1 MSTKEHHDLTKFDLI
16 GKIVLADNQSKE
28 RRDLVKREGRKIK
41 TLPPMNVV
49 GAVFMPNRNGAS
61 NQFSTTIDITETE
74 KYIHEKRK
82 NGMPGLG
89 IMHVILAAYVQT
101 VAAYPG
107 INRFIRGHK
116 IYARNAIEM
125 CLTIKK
131 DMSLDAQETVIKIP
145 SAGDASIDDIYNT
158 IAQMVEENKKEGDS
172 NAMDFAARVLTW
184 FPRFLLIAVM
194 WLIRFF
200 DYLGLLP
207 RFLTNLSPFHASMFI
222 TNVGSLGIPPV
233 FHHLYDFG
241 NIPLFISMGMKQ
253 TKYITLADGS
263 TEKRKFVD
271 ITVVCD
277 ERICDGHYY
286 ATAFKKLK
294 RLAEKAWLL
303 ENGAQ
308 EVVADIR

>member
-1 MSTKEHHDLTKFDLI
+1 
-16 GKIVLADNQSKE
+16 
-28 RRDLVKREGRKIK
+28 
-41 TLPPMNVV
+41 MNVV
-49 GAVFMPNRNGAS
+49 GAVFMPSRNGAS

-74 KYIHEKRK
+74 KYIREKRK
-82 NGMPGLG
+82 DGMPGLG
-89 IMHVILAAYVQT
+89 IMHVLLTAYVQT
-101 VAAYPG
+101 VASYPG

-145 SAGDASIDDIYNT
+145 AKPDSTIEDVYST
-158 IAQMVEENKKEGDS
+158 IAQMVEENKKEGDG
-172 NAMDFAARVLTW
+172 NGMDFVARILTW
-184 FPRFLLIAVM
+184 MPRFLLCGVM
-194 WLIRFF
+194 WILRFL

-207 RFLTNLSPFHASMFI
+207 RFLTNLSPFHSSMFI

-241 NIPLFISMGMKQ
+241 NIPLFMSMGMKE
-253 TKYITLADGS
+253 TKYVTQSDGS
-263 TEKRKFVD
+263 VEKRKFVD
-271 ITVVCD
+271 ITIVCD

-294 RLAEKAWLL
+294 RLSEKAWLL
-303 ENGAQ
+303 EKPS
-308 EVVADIR
+308 ETIVSDIR

>member
-1 MSTKEHHDLTKFDLI
+1 
-16 GKIVLADNQSKE
+16 
-28 RRDLVKREGRKIK
+28 VKREGRKIK

-49 GAVFMPNRNGAS
+49 GAVFMPNRSGAS

-101 VAAYPG
+101 VASYPG

-116 IYARNAIEM
+116 IFARNAIDM

-145 SAGDASIDDIYNT
+145 SNGDATIDDIYNT
-158 IAQMVEENKKEGDS
+158 IAKMVEENKKDGDS
-172 NAMDFAARVLTW
+172 NAMDVCARLLTKL
-184 FPRFLLIAVM
+184 PGFLLMGVM
-194 WLIRFF
+194 WIIRFF
-200 DYLGLLP
+200 DYFGLLP

-222 TNVGSLGIPPV
+222 TNVGSLGIPPI

-241 NIPLFISMGMKQ
+241 NIPLFISMGMKE
-253 TKYITLADGS
+253 TKYVTQSDGS
-263 TEKRKFVD
+263 VEKRKFVN

-294 RLAEKAWLL
+294 RLSEKAWLL
-303 ENGAQ
+303 EKGAE
-308 EVVADIR
+308 EVIADIK

>member
-1 MSTKEHHDLTKFDLI
+1 M
-16 GKIVLADNQSKE
+16 
-28 RRDLVKREGRKIK
+28 KREGRKIR

-49 GAVFMPNRNGAS
+49 GAVFMPSRNGAS

-74 KYIHEKRK
+74 KYIREKRK
-82 NGMPGLG
+82 DGMPGLG
-89 IMHVILAAYVQT
+89 IMHVLLAAYVQT
-101 VAAYPG
+101 VASYPG

-145 SAGDASIDDIYNT
+145 AKPDATIEDVYHA
-158 IAQMVEENKKEGDS
+158 IAQMVEENKKEGDG
-172 NAMDFAARVLTW
+172 NGMDFAARVLTW
-184 FPRFLLIAVM
+184 LPSFLLCAVM
-194 WLIRFF
+194 WIIRFF
-200 DYLGLLP
+200 DYFGLLP
-207 RFLTNLSPFHASMFI
+207 RFLTNLSPFHSSMFI

-241 NIPLFISMGMKQ
+241 NIPLFMSMGMKE
-253 TKYITLADGS
+253 TKYVTQSDGS
-263 TEKRKFVD
+263 VEKRKFVD
-271 ITVVCD
+271 ITIVCD

-294 RLAEKAWLL
+294 RLSEKAWLL
-303 ENGAQ
+303 EKPS
-308 EVVADIR
+308 ETIVSDIR